1 MAVQNTPLSPTLVG
15 YLMKLPFEG
24 LLKFNNIDMER
35 FGFNSLV
42 PRPGLLTDR
51 PDFIKVELSNLLERN
66 WSTPGSKWKT
76 LDISQR
82 GIFQS
87 SLIDL

>member
-1 MAVQNTPLSPTLVG
+1 
-15 YLMKLPFEG
+15 MKLPFEG

-51 PDFIKVELSNLLERN
+51 PDFIKVDCLIYLRRNGTLLDSSGKLWTFPREEFFNLH
-66 WSTPGSKWKT
+66 
-76 LDISQR
+76 
-82 GIFQS
+82 
-87 SLIDL
+87 